1 MLTWRPEEEI
11 PQILNSH
18 LWLVRFS
25 RFFFL
30 FIFYLV
36 YVIFNIFIMIVC
48 YSCDKKTGA
57 HGNQELPEKPEDGQ
71 LTTDPVPSHLTITRG
86 IFSCYIIVLVFN
98 KNESR
103 TTQRKEKDAFLLQFI
118 RNPRTGTRK
127 HYRSICLFLRL
138 LEDLP
143 QLRWICLKHWAHKLF
158 KLLT

>member
-25 RFFFL
+25 RFFF

-57 HGNQELPEKPEDGQ
+57 HGNQAWRRTADNW
-71 LTTDPVPSHLTITRG
+71 PSPKSPDRYSG
-86 IFSCYIIVLVFN
+86 DFSCYIIVLVFN